1 MSKTL
6 SLTDTVKS
14 KHRLNEDVFGKV
26 YKIGDNVPLSAYLFY
41 LLFYSSSLS
50 VDNLE
55 KEKRLDCHNDYL
67 KDGKLPLDVIQD
79 IKNKVDNDV
88 SVSIDDFLKIVIEL
102 DDESFNQVF
111 GLVHSVSREM
121 FNHKGGLIE
130 NFAFMISL
138 EVWKNL
144 NYSTFYEY
152 KDKSSRLYINM
163 ELLDGFAQLCIQ
175 KKYTIKKQWLV
186 DDFFKNVLKD
196 EKHLTIEKIHAL
208 EFIKPFIYINFSNED
223 VVEQYEN
230 FINSTKKNSIKEL
243 SKLLYKPNKPKDIR
257 VGNNLV
263 VEGIKKVLSKDL
275 NEFEYI
281 KDFLE
286 EFLSTEQKIFAET
299 IITSCFMALIQTH
312 DKSFRDMFGAK
323 FFTNL
328 IIDENEDGN
337 LVHINYSPLALKNI
351 NVLCNF
357 SIEGVKI
364 VNSFFNESED
374 YEINNKLNNELGN
387 ELKKYALLLEDNL
400 KDEGLKVSFARSKKD
415 EENISFK
422 FNKDLNILMRELLEL
437 PLKEDLINIIE
448 PACVIIDKF
457 KMIKDINKSGLF
469 ESKSKK
475 LKRKF

>member
-1 MSKTL
+1 ML
-6 SLTDTVKS
+6 S
-14 KHRLNEDVFGKV
+14 
-26 YKIGDNVPLSAYLFY
+26 
-41 LLFYSSSLS
+41 
-50 VDNLE
+50 
-55 KEKRLDCHNDYL
+55 
-67 KDGKLPLDVIQD
+67 
-79 IKNKVDNDV
+79 
-88 SVSIDDFLKIVIEL
+88 
-102 DDESFNQVF
+102 
-111 GLVHSVSREM
+111 
-121 FNHKGGLIE
+121 
-130 NFAFMISL
+130 
-138 EVWKNL
+138 
-144 NYSTFYEY
+144 
-152 KDKSSRLYINM
+152 
-163 ELLDGFAQLCIQ
+163 
-175 KKYTIKKQWLV
+175 
-186 DDFFKNVLKD
+186 
-196 EKHLTIEKIHAL
+196 
-208 EFIKPFIYINFSNED
+208 
-223 VVEQYEN
+223 
-230 FINSTKKNSIKEL
+230 
-243 SKLLYKPNKPKDIR
+243 KPNKPKDIR

-281 KDFLE
+281 KDFVE

-357 SIEGVKI
+357 SVEGVKI

-374 YEINNKLNNELGN
+374 YEINDKLNNELGN

-457 KMIKDINKSGLF
+457 KMIKDINKSGLL
-469 ESKSKK
+469 ESKNKK